1 MLPRAL
7 DAIVSRS
14 WSRSIEEVVAIFS
27 DFKGERCSN

>member
-7 DAIVSRS
+7 EGIVT